1 MRQAEVRL
9 EGWMLAHALAELRI
23 WLDQNDCVPLS
34 FDITKLPTGGVV
46 VQVQF
51 SEDAMAKAFKRE
63 FAR

>member
-1 MRQAEVRL
+1 
-9 EGWMLAHALAELRI
+9 
-23 WLDQNDCVPLS
+23 LS